1 MATNHI
7 TKFMLIPDGVSLFG
21 LPIAYICAKIGGSP
35 TILVYVV
42 LAMEILA
49 CVLRV
54 YYGVQVSIIKVREV
68 LRRIVIPICLVGS
81 VQCGVWYAFLSRFS
95 PTLKHLVFTILLN
108 AITML
113 IAVYVVGMTQSE
125 RNTLCREVR
134 KLWP

>member
-1 MATNHI
+1 M
-7 TKFMLIPDGVSLFG
+7 
-21 LPIAYICAKIGGSP
+21 
-35 TILVYVV
+35 YVV
-42 LAMEILA
+42 LAMEVLA

-108 AITML
+108 GITTL

-125 RNTLCREVR
+125 RNTLCREAR
-134 KLWP
+134 KLWC